1 LLASF
6 AFNSNLHCYTK
17 IVVAELKSGSQQIAA
32 QFKEASVLFIEI
44 SDFAA
49 LSATLPANELV
60 ALLNFVFT
68 TFDDVLEA
76 FGSTAGAYTRP
87 LHSSTQAGLVREP
100 FCVQFVASDDP
111 SI

>member
-1 LLASF
+1 VLSLM
-6 AFNSNLHCYTK
+6 LPKT
-17 IVVAELKSGSQQIAA
+17 VVAGLKSGSRHSAD

-49 LSATLPANELV
+49 LSATLPASELV

-76 FGSTAGAYTRP
+76 GS
-87 LHSSTQAGLVREP
+87 LHSFPFRLNPSLLVLYRLSYP
-100 FCVQFVASDDP
+100 T
-111 SI
+111 